1 MLDLQIGMEQR
12 LRKTEHY
19 EHLVMKWRG
28 IMAKINEAGVAL
40 EIAAER
46 RGVGNKYGFNPK
58 AQSRETA
65 EKMHED

>member
-1 MLDLQIGMEQR
+1 
-12 LRKTEHY
+12 
-19 EHLVMKWRG
+19 
-28 IMAKINEAGVAL
+28 MAKINEAGVAL